1 MNVLPHKDPGPY
13 DLSNFTVLLVED
25 SIYMQSLITSM
36 LKAFNIGDII
46 VCSDAKEAQELITI
60 SQARRKSRFIT
71 DIDII
76 LSDWLMPDGSGKEL
90 LTWIRGHDDDNIRFL
105 PIVIVSAYTTEHI
118 TSVTRDLGA
127 NEILVKPVSG
137 KGIASRICSVIDNP
151 RPFIETADYF
161 GPDRRR
167 QNTAFTGEDRRKNK
181 STMLDLS
188 QEKAEGQKPDE

>member
-1 MNVLPHKDPGPY
+1 MNILTHKEPGPY

-36 LKAFNIGDII
+36 LKAFDVGDII
-46 VCSDAKEAQELITI
+46 VCGDAKEAQELIKI

-76 LSDWLMPDGSGKEL
+76 LTDWLMPEGSGEDL
-90 LTWIRGHDDDNIRFL
+90 LTWIRSNEDDNVRFL
-105 PIVIVSAYTTEHI
+105 PVIVVSAYTTEYI
-118 TSVTRDLGA
+118 TSITRDLGA

-137 KGIASRICSVIDNP
+137 KGIASRICSVIDSP

-167 QNTAFTGEDRRKNK
+167 QNTPFIGEDRRKNK
-181 STMLDLS
+181 STMFELM
-188 QEKAEGQKPDE
+188 QGQAERQDDE